1 MNLFRRI
8 LGTNPD
14 PPIIQEH
21 APKPMS
27 AGERLESL
35 ESRRSRLEEQIKQEK
50 TKAKSYLDNGNKPGI
65 IMSYLS

>member
-14 PPIIQEH
+14 PPAIQEH

-27 AGERLESL
+27 AGERLDSL
-35 ESRRSRLEEQIKQEK
+35 ESRQSRLEEQIKQEK
-50 TKAKSYLDNGNKPGI
+50 TKAKSFMDKGNKPGI
-65 IMSYLS
+65 TL